1 MNIVYI
7 VYNALTEAVLAESA
21 SAREL
26 GENSVKQI
34 ISRLDEEGLLT
45 GSGTIRYSKFD
56 ISYFDGWKR
65 YAYDSDAMYEYGV
78 DYEVMKREFM
88 ERLAADGE
96 EVIDEE
102 GIELSVADA
111 CYSFF
116 QARCW
121 EVEGSEGSTLIKGKK
136 DLTES
141 LHEAVE
147 LGYPS
152 LVKRV
157 LADGADVNARVASFT
172 HETAL
177 LTAVRRGY
185 VECLKL
191 LIDAGADITGD
202 KGKEALACATRYD
215 QVACKNILRDA
226 GAGRKVRSKKQSKT
240 AE

>member
-1 MNIVYI
+1 MNIVDI

-34 ISRLDEEGLLT
+34 ISCLDENGLLT

-65 YAYDSDAMYEYGV
+65 YADVSEAKYEYGV
-78 DYEVMKREFM
+78 DYEVMKRELM
-88 ERLAADGE
+88 ERLGAD
-96 EVIDEE
+96 DEE
-102 GIELSVADA
+102 GIELTVEEDSDT
-111 CYSFF
+111 FL

-121 EVEGSEGSTLIKGKK
+121 DVYESKGNFVGSSLIKGKK
-136 DLTES
+136 DLTEA
-141 LHEAVE
+141 LREAVN

-157 LADGADVNARVASFT
+157 LADGADVNAMVDSFM

-177 LTAVRRGY
+177 LIAVRRGY
-185 VECLKL
+185 EECLKL

-202 KGKEALACATRYD
+202 KGKEALAYATRCN